1 MSNETASVGRNK
13 HGQALGRKGVESRRR
28 LLEAGRTLLTRA
40 EKLSPS
46 SVARAA
52 GLASQTFYLY
62 FADINELLLVLSEE
76 ATADISEVM
85 ETLEGP
91 WDPASVEHHSR
102 RFVDAFYGFWD
113 THRAVLSFRNFQSD
127 LGDPAFIQ
135 VRQDAAMPIITSIA
149 KRISAADGADQLSEP
164 DALARAVIIYAA
176 IERLAARPTTLLRGS
191 APLQEADL
199 RRAEAEILTLLFT
212 RPTTGG

>member
-40 EKLSPS
+40 EKLTPS

-62 FADINELLLVLSEE
+62 FADINELLLILAEE
-76 ATADISEVM
+76 ATGDMGEVM
-85 ETLEGP
+85 ATLDGP
-91 WDPASVEHHSR
+91 WDPASIEQHSR

-113 THRAVLSFRNFQSD
+113 THSAVLSFRNFQSD

-135 VRQDAAMPIITSIA
+135 VRQEAAMPIVTSIA
-149 KRISAADGADQLSEP
+149 KRISTAQGAEELSEP

-176 IERLAARPTTLLRGS
+176 IERLAARPATLARRS
-191 APLQEADL
+191 ASLQEADL

-212 RPTTGG
+212 RPSTRG